1 MSITVRPYDDMT
13 ALPVFQ
19 RLDPMD
25 QIEADLVRGS
35 SSTAVQLWADWRGVQ
50 AYRILSFVALTKGQS
65 PFAVF
70 GLSHTGQ
77 AGVAAAALLAR
88 DHLRYRRELVQL
100 VRLIRAHLAEE
111 CAARGIHRIEAR
123 AWADHPRAAGL
134 LRALGFAHE
143 CDMPGFGL
151 TGQVTYRQFAWLSA
165 AHPAAASA
173 APDPAATDPA
183 APDLA
188 CAPSTDPSQRT

>member
-1 MSITVRPYDDMT
+1 MITVRPYDDMT

-25 QIEADLVRGS
+25 QIEAELVRGQAS
-35 SSTAVQLWADWRGVQ
+35 APMQLWADWR
-50 AYRILSFVALTKGQS
+50 AAEPYRVLSFVALTSGGTA
-65 PFAVF
+65 FAVF
-70 GLSHTGQ
+70 GLSNTGQ
-77 AGVAAAALLAR
+77 AGVAGAALLAR

-100 VRLIRAHLAEE
+100 VRQIRTHLPIEAE
-111 CAARGIHRIEAR
+111 ARGIHRIEAR

-151 TGQVTYRQFAWLSA
+151 TGQVIYRQFAWLSVA
-165 AHPAAASA
+165 ARSS
-173 APDPAATDPA
+173 
-183 APDLA
+183 A
-188 CAPSTDPSQRT
+188 CAPSPAPFERT

>member
-1 MSITVRPYDDMT
+1 MITVRPYDDMT

-19 RLDPMD
+19 CLDPMD

-35 SSTAVQLWADWRGVQ
+35 SSAAVQLWADWRGVE
-50 AYRILSFVALTKGQS
+50 AYRFLSFVALTKGQS

-88 DHLRYRRELVQL
+88 DHLRFRRELVQL
-100 VRLIRAHLAEE
+100 VRLIRVHLAGE
-111 CAARGIHRIEAR
+111 CATRGIHRIEAR
-123 AWADHPRAAGL
+123 AWADHPRAAGV

-165 AHPAAASA
+165 AHPAA
-173 APDPAATDPA
+173 TDPA

-188 CAPSTDPSQRT
+188 CAPSTDPSQRM

>member
-1 MSITVRPYDDMT
+1 MITVRPYDDMT

-25 QIEADLVRGS
+25 QLEADLVRGS
-35 SSTAVQLWADWRGVQ
+35 SSAGVQLWAEWRGVQ
-50 AYRILSFVALTKGQS
+50 SWRILSFVALTAGQT

-77 AGVAAAALLAR
+77 AGVASAALLAC
-88 DHLRYRRELVQL
+88 DHGRYRRELVQL
-100 VRLIRAHLAEE
+100 ARMIHTHLADE
-111 CAARGIHRIEAR
+111 CAAQGIHRIEAR
-123 AWADHPRAAGL
+123 AWADHPRAAAL
-134 LRALGFAHE
+134 LRALGFDHE

-165 AHPAAASA
+165 KHPAATEP
-173 APDPAATDPA
+173 APTP
-183 APDLA
+183 A
-188 CAPSTDPSQRT
+188 CAPVT

>member
-1 MSITVRPYDDMT
+1 MIAVRPYDDMT
-13 ALPVFQ
+13 ALLVFQ

-25 QIEADLVRGS
+25 QMEADLLRGS
-35 SSTAVQLWADWRGVQ
+35 ASAALQLWADWRGVQ
-50 AYRILSFVALTKGQS
+50 PYRILSFVALTPGQT

-88 DHLRYRRELVQL
+88 DHLRYRREMVQL
-100 VRLIRAHLAEE
+100 VRLIRTHLATE
-111 CAARGIHRIEAR
+111 CKERGIHRIEAR

-134 LRALGFAHE
+134 LRALNFTHE

-151 TGQVTYRQFAWLSA
+151 TGQVIYRQFAWTST
-165 AHPAAASA
+165 
-173 APDPAATDPA
+173 APLTQ
-183 APDLA
+183 L
-188 CAPSTDPSQRT
+188 SQRK

>member
-1 MSITVRPYDDMT
+1 MITVRPYDDMT

-19 RLDPMD
+19 LLDPMD

-35 SSTAVQLWADWRGVQ
+35 SSTAVQLWADWRAVQ
-50 AYRILSFVALTKGQS
+50 AYRLMSFVALTAGQT

-70 GLSHTGQ
+70 GLAHTGQ
-77 AGVAAAALLAR
+77 AGVAGAALLAR
-88 DHLRYRRELVQL
+88 DHVRYRRELVHL
-100 VRLIRAHLAEE
+100 VRMIRTHLAPE

-123 AWADHPRAAGL
+123 AWADHPRAGNL

-151 TGQVTYRQFAWLSA
+151 TGQIIYRQFAWL
-165 AHPAAASA
+165 AAANP
-173 APDPAATDPA
+173 AP
-183 APDLA
+183 A
-188 CAPSTDPSQRT
+188 CAFSPDPSQRT